1 MWSCYASVVDARTQT
16 SFIAALLCFALAASV
31 LLRTQRQR
39 DRWLFGILATNM
51 GLWYV
56 SQFMLGVVGP
66 APFWARFNLICG
78 VLLPL
83 SAVAFFAVLAPS
95 ETGRTR
101 FLRRASIVFAVV
113 LLGAM
118 LTPFYDHAVVVGGLL
133 TYVTVFLSLAL
144 LYLYKMGFETDSRV
158 EGARLRY
165 IALVGGFGGLFTLVE
180 YLPYAGLDIPPVGTV
195 LILVF
200 LYALSQSITHYRLI
214 DLYELAGRLGVLTA
228 LAFVLAFIL
237 WAMRLV
243 SGEQLFLHVVVS
255 AFVVL
260 ILFDPVRTRVKE
272 WISQVFFHE
281 RFELE
286 RTISALRRSL
296 THVLDIDELAEILI
310 TELDA
315 SPRFTQGALYLLSPD
330 AHMFVLKD
338 HFGPKPAERVEMAP
352 LRPLLDR
359 LSKTGSVVFENVERE
374 LEERRLLGDDREAE
388 TAHDIAVT
396 MQALQASVCLG
407 LRGESGHLYG
417 FLTVRDDRLRDAFS
431 REEVQLLS
439 GLAAQVAVTVE
450 NSQVYQQMKERDRLA
465 ALGEM
470 AAGLAHEIRNPLGSI
485 KASAQFLTETAQQAK
500 DSGEFLDIIVDEVDR
515 LNRVVSSFLDYARP
529 PHTDP
534 EPIHV
539 NSAVRLTLQ
548 LLRPECDSADI
559 TLHVAM
565 DPDLPKVRIE
575 IEHLRQILINL
586 VQNAVQA
593 MTDGGDIY
601 VETRT
606 QDRFRVGGAVRP
618 WVQIS
623 VRDTGPGIAPGLL
636 PNLFVPFVTTKQQG
650 TGLGLAISQRIVS
663 EAGGRID
670 VRSREG
676 LGTTFVV
683 LLPAEPDATLDEFE
697 AEAGVDQSSPS
708 EGAPARLEPAEP

>member
-1 MWSCYASVVDARTQT
+1 VR
-16 SFIAALLCFALAASV
+16 F
-31 LLRTQRQR
+31 
-39 DRWLFGILATNM
+39 FGVM
-51 GLWYV
+51 VPW
-56 SQFMLGVVGP
+56 
-66 APFWARFNLICG
+66 
-78 VLLPL
+78 
-83 SAVAFFAVLAPS
+83 

-101 FLRRASIVFAVV
+101 FLRRASVVAAVV

-118 LTPFYDHAVVVGGLL
+118 LTPFYDHAVVGGGLL
-133 TYVTVFLSLAL
+133 LYVTVFLSLAL
-144 LYLYKMGFETDSRV
+144 GYLYKLGFETESRV

-165 IALVGGFGGLFTLVE
+165 IALVGGFGGLFTLIE
-180 YLPYAGLDIPPVGTV
+180 YLPYVGLDIPPVGTI

-200 LYALSQSITHYRLI
+200 LYALSRSITHYRLI

-237 WAMRLV
+237 WLMRLV

-260 ILFDPVRTRVKE
+260 ILFDPVRTKVQE

-286 RTISALRRSL
+286 RTILALRRSVAHIL
-296 THVLDIDELAEILI
+296 EIDELGEVLVAG
-310 TELDA
+310 LDA
-315 SPRFTQGALYLLSPD
+315 SPRFTQGALYLLGPD
-330 AHMFVLKD
+330 ARVFILKN

-352 LRPLLDR
+352 ARPLIDR
-359 LSKTGSVVFENVERE
+359 LSRTGTAVLENAERE

-396 MQALQASVCLG
+396 MRALQASVCLG

-417 FLTVRDDRLRDAFS
+417 FLAVRDDRLRDAFS
-431 REEVQLLS
+431 REEVQLLA
-439 GLAAQVAVTVE
+439 GLATQVAVTVE
-450 NSQVYQQMKERDRLA
+450 NSQLYQQMKEKDRLA

-485 KASAQFLTETAQQAK
+485 KASAQYLSETSEQPEGR
-500 DSGEFLDIIVDEVDR
+500 GEFLDIIVDEVDR

-534 EPIHV
+534 QPIYV
-539 NSAVRLTLQ
+539 NSAVQLTLQ
-548 LLRPECDSADI
+548 FLRPECDSAEVG
-559 TLHVAM
+559 LHVTM
-565 DPDLPKVRIE
+565 DPDLPKVRID
-575 IEHLRQILINL
+575 IEHLRQVLINL

-593 MTDGGDIY
+593 MASGGDIY

-606 QDRFRVGGAVRP
+606 QDRFRIGGGARR

-623 VRDTGPGIAPGLL
+623 VRDTGPGMAPNLL
-636 PNLFVPFVTTKQQG
+636 ANLFVPFVTTKQQG
-650 TGLGLAISQRIVS
+650 TGLGLSISQRIVS
-663 EAGGRID
+663 EAGGRIE
-670 VRSREG
+670 VRSRQG
-676 LGTTFVV
+676 FGTTFVV
-683 LLPAEPDATLDEFE
+683 LLPAEPDSALDGFE
-697 AEAGVDQSSPS
+697 AEQDPGQSSEPD
-708 EGAPARLEPAEP
+708 GTGARLEPAEP

>member
-1 MWSCYASVVDARTQT
+1 VDARTQS

-39 DRWLFGILATNM
+39 DRWLFGILATNT

-56 SQFMLGVVGP
+56 STFMLGVAGRV
-66 APFWARFNLICG
+66 PFWERFNLICG

-83 SAVAFFAVLAPS
+83 SAVRFFGRMVPW

-101 FLRRASIVFAVV
+101 FLGRASVVVAVV
-113 LLGAM
+113 LLGVM

-144 LYLYKMGFETDSRV
+144 GYLYKLGFETDSRA

-165 IALVGGFGGLFTLVE
+165 IALVGGFGALFTLIE

-200 LYALSQSITHYRLI
+200 LYALSRSITHYRLI
-214 DLYELAGRLGVLTA
+214 DLYELAGRLGV
-228 LAFVLAFIL
+228 
-237 WAMRLV
+237 V

-255 AFVVL
+255 AFLVL
-260 ILFDPVRTRVKE
+260 ILFDPLRTRVQQ

-286 RTISALRRSL
+286 RTILALRRSL
-296 THVLDIDELAEILI
+296 THVLDVDELGQILI
-310 TELDA
+310 DGLDA
-315 SPRFTQGALYLLSPD
+315 SPRFTQGALYLLDPE
-330 AHMFVLKD
+330 ARVFILQN
-338 HFGPKPAERVEMAP
+338 HFGPKTAERVEMAP
-352 LRPLLDR
+352 ARPLLDR
-359 LSKTGSVVFENVERE
+359 MSKTGSAVLENAERE
-374 LEERRLLGDDREAE
+374 LEERRLVGDDREAE

-396 MQALQASVCLG
+396 MRALQASVCLG
-407 LRGESGHLYG
+407 LLGESGHLYG
-417 FLTVRDDRLRDAFS
+417 FIAVRDDRLRDAFS
-431 REEVQLLS
+431 REEVQLLV
-439 GLAAQVAVTVE
+439 GLATQVAVTVE
-450 NSQVYQQMKERDRLA
+450 NSELYEQMKEKDRLA

-485 KASAQFLTETAQQAK
+485 KASAQYLSETSHQPE
-500 DSGEFLDIIVDEVDR
+500 DTSEFLDIIVDEVDR

-529 PHTDP
+529 GHVDP
-534 EPIHV
+534 EPIYV
-539 NSAVRLTLQ
+539 NSAVQLTLQ
-548 LLRPECDSADI
+548 FLRPECDSVDVG
-559 TLHVAM
+559 LHVAM
-565 DPDLPKVRIE
+565 DPDLPKVRID
-575 IEHLRQILINL
+575 IEHLRQVLINL

-593 MTDGGDIY
+593 MAGGGDIF

-606 QDRFRVGGAVRP
+606 QDRFRVGGGERR

-636 PNLFVPFVTTKQQG
+636 ANLFVPFVTTKQQG

-676 LGTTFVV
+676 FGTTFVV
-683 LLPAEPDATLDEFE
+683 LLPAERDGKLDSFE
-697 AEAGVDQSSPS
+697 AEREPDHSPDP
-708 EGAPARLEPAEP
+708 EGAPVRLEPVEP

>member
-1 MWSCYASVVDARTQT
+1 MDARTQT

-31 LLRTQRQR
+31 LLRTHRQR
-39 DRWLFGILATNM
+39 DRWLFGILAVNT

-56 SQFMLGVVGP
+56 SAFMLGVVGRVP
-66 APFWARFNLICG
+66 SWERFNLICG

-83 SAVAFFAVLAPS
+83 SAVRFFGVLIPS
-95 ETGRTR
+95 ETKLSR
-101 FLRRASIVFAVV
+101 FLRRASAVAAVV

-133 TYVTVFLSLAL
+133 LYVTVFLSLAL
-144 LYLYKMGFETDSRV
+144 GSLYKHGFETDSRI

-180 YLPYAGLDIPPVGTV
+180 YLPYAGVDIPPVGTI
-195 LILVF
+195 LILIF
-200 LYALSQSITHYRLI
+200 LYALSQSITRYRLI
-214 DLYELAGRLGVLTA
+214 DLYELSGRLGVLT
-228 LAFVLAFIL
+228 VLAFLLAFML
-237 WAMRLV
+237 WLMRLV

-260 ILFDPVRTRVKE
+260 ILFDPIRTKVRQS
-272 WISQVFFHE
+272 ISQVFFHE

-286 RTISALRRSL
+286 QTVLALRRSV
-296 THVLDIDELAEILI
+296 THILDVDEVGRVLMEG
-310 TELDA
+310 LDA
-315 SPRFTQGALYLLSPD
+315 SPRFTQGALYLLGPD
-330 AHMFVLKD
+330 ARAFLLKE
-338 HFGPKPAERVEMAP
+338 HFGPKPPERVEMAP
-352 LRPLLDR
+352 ARPLLDR
-359 LSKTGSVVFENVERE
+359 LSKTGLAVLENAERE
-374 LEERRLLGDDREAE
+374 LEEKRAIGDDREAE

-396 MQALQASVCLG
+396 MRALQASVCLG
-407 LRGESGHLYG
+407 LRGESDHLYG

-431 REEVQLLS
+431 KEEVQLLA
-439 GLAAQVAVTVE
+439 GLANQVAVTVE
-450 NSQVYQQMKERDRLA
+450 NSQLYLQLKERDRLA

-485 KASAQFLTETAQQAK
+485 KASAQYLSETSEQS
-500 DSGEFLDIIVDEVDR
+500 DDRSEFFDIIVDEVDR

-529 PHTDP
+529 SQVN
-534 EPIHV
+534 PIPIDV
-539 NSAVRLTLQ
+539 SAAVQLTLQ
-548 LLRPECDSADI
+548 LLRPECDAANVA
-559 TLHVAM
+559 LHVTT
-565 DPDLPKVRIE
+565 DSDLPKVRID
-575 IEHLRQILINL
+575 IEHLRQVLINL

-593 MTDGGDIY
+593 MTDGGEIH

-606 QDRFRVGGAVRP
+606 QDRVRP
-618 WVQIS
+618 GMGPSRWVQIS

-670 VRSREG
+670 VRSRQG
-676 LGTTFVV
+676 FGTTFVV
-683 LLPAEPDATLDEFE
+683 SLPSEPESLDDLGAEPHGDHSR
-697 AEAGVDQSSPS
+697 GS
-708 EGAPARLEPAEP
+708 EGPAVRLEPVEP

>member
-1 MWSCYASVVDARTQT
+1 
-16 SFIAALLCFALAASV
+16 LCFALAASV

-39 DRWLFGILATNM
+39 DRWLFGILATNT

-56 SQFMLGVVGP
+56 STFVLGVVGRV
-66 APFWARFNLICG
+66 PFWERFNLICG

-83 SAVAFFAVLAPS
+83 AAVRFFSVFAPG

-101 FLRRASIVFAVV
+101 FLKRASIVAAVI

-133 TYVTVFLSLAL
+133 LYATVFLSLAL
-144 LYLYKMGFETDSRV
+144 GYLYKLGFETDSRV

-165 IALVGGFGGLFTLVE
+165 IALVGGFGGLFTLIE
-180 YLPYAGLDIPPVGTV
+180 YLPYVGLDIPPVGTI

-200 LYALSQSITHYRLI
+200 LYALSQSITHYRLF

-228 LAFVLAFIL
+228 LAFVLALIL
-237 WAMRLV
+237 WLMRLV

-260 ILFDPVRTRVKE
+260 ILFDPVRTKVQE

-286 RTISALRRSL
+286 RTILALRRSIA
-296 THVLDIDELAEILI
+296 HILDVDELGRVLI
-310 TELDA
+310 DGLDA
-315 SPRFTQGALYLLSPD
+315 SPRFTQGALYLLGPD
-330 AHMFVLKD
+330 ARVFKLRN
-338 HFGPKPAERVEMAP
+338 HFGPTPTERVEMAP
-352 LRPLLDR
+352 ARPLLDR
-359 LSKTGSVVFENVERE
+359 LSKIGTSVLENAERE
-374 LEERRLLGDDREAE
+374 LEELRLVGDDREAE
-388 TAHDIAVT
+388 TAHDIAIT
-396 MQALQASVCLG
+396 MRALQASVCLG
-407 LRGESGHLYG
+407 LRGESGELYG
-417 FLTVRDDRLRDAFS
+417 FIALRDDRLRDAFS
-431 REEVQLLS
+431 REEVQLLA
-439 GLAAQVAVTVE
+439 GLANQVAVTIE
-450 NSQVYQQMKERDRLA
+450 NSQVYQQMKEKDRLA
-465 ALGEM
+465 ALGAM

-485 KASAQFLTETAQQAK
+485 KASAQYLTETSAPPE
-500 DSGEFLDIIVDEVDR
+500 DGGEFLDIIVDEVDR

-529 PHTDP
+529 AHSDP

-539 NSAVRLTLQ
+539 NAAVELTLQ
-548 LLRPECDSADI
+548 FLRPECDSVDVA
-559 TLHVAM
+559 LHVEMAQ
-565 DPDLPKVRIE
+565 DLPRVRID
-575 IEHLRQILINL
+575 IEHLRQVLINL

-593 MTDGGDIY
+593 MTGGGNIF
-601 VETRT
+601 VETRN
-606 QDRFRVGGAVRP
+606 QDSFRLSGGARR

-636 PNLFVPFVTTKQQG
+636 ANLFVPFVTTKQQG
-650 TGLGLAISQRIVS
+650 TGLGLAISQRIIS

-676 LGTTFVV
+676 FGTTLVI
-683 LLPAEPDATLDEFE
+683 LLPAEGDATLDTFE
-697 AEAGVDQSSPS
+697 AEEIVDPAPEQTSSP
-708 EGAPARLEPAEP
+708 AHLEPVEP

>member
-1 MWSCYASVVDARTQT
+1 MDARTQT

-39 DRWLFGILATNM
+39 DRWLFGILATNT

-56 SQFMLGVVGP
+56 SMFMLGVVGRV
-66 APFWARFNLICG
+66 PFWERFNLICG

-83 SAVAFFAVLAPS
+83 SAVRFFGVLVPW

-101 FLRRASIVFAVV
+101 FLRRASVAAAVV

-133 TYVTVFLSLAL
+133 AYVTVFLSLAL
-144 LYLYKMGFETDSRV
+144 GYLYKLGLETESHV

-165 IALVGGFGGLFTLVE
+165 IALVGGFGALFTLVE
-180 YLPYAGLDIPPVGTV
+180 YLPYAGLDIPPVGTI

-200 LYALSQSITHYRLI
+200 LYALSRSITHYRLI

-237 WAMRLV
+237 WLMRLV
-243 SGEQLFLHVVVS
+243 AGDQLFLHVVVS

-260 ILFDPVRTRVKE
+260 ILFDPVRTKVQE

-286 RTISALRRSL
+286 QTILALRRSL
-296 THVLDIDELAEILI
+296 AHILEIDELGEVLI
-310 TELDA
+310 DGLNA
-315 SPRFTQGALYLLSPD
+315 SPRFTQGALYLLGPD
-330 AHMFVLKD
+330 ARVFILKD

-352 LRPLLDR
+352 ARPLLDR
-359 LSKTGSVVFENVERE
+359 LSRTGAAVLENAERE

-396 MQALQASVCLG
+396 MRALQASLCLG
-407 LRGESGHLYG
+407 LRGESGDLYG
-417 FLTVRDDRLRDAFS
+417 FLAVRDDRLRDAFS
-431 REEVQLLS
+431 REEVQLLA
-439 GLAAQVAVTVE
+439 GLATQVAVTVE
-450 NSQVYQQMKERDRLA
+450 NSQLYQQMKEKDRLA

-485 KASAQFLTETAQQAK
+485 KASAQYLSETAEQRE
-500 DSGEFLDIIVDEVDR
+500 DRGEFLDIIVDEVDR

-529 PHTDP
+529 AHTDP
-534 EPIHV
+534 EPIYV
-539 NSAVRLTLQ
+539 NSAVQLTLQ
-548 LLRPECDSADI
+548 FLRPECDSAEVE
-559 TLHVAM
+559 LHVAM
-565 DPDLPKVRIE
+565 DPDLPKVRID
-575 IEHLRQILINL
+575 IEHLRQVLINL

-593 MTDGGDIY
+593 MTSGGDIY

-606 QDRFRVGGAVRP
+606 QDRFRIGGGARR

-636 PNLFVPFVTTKQQG
+636 ANLFVPFVTTKQQG

-663 EAGGRID
+663 ETGGRID
-670 VRSREG
+670 VRSRQG
-676 LGTTFVV
+676 VGTTFVV
-683 LLPAEPDATLDEFE
+683 LLPAEPDAALDGFE
-697 AEAGVDQSSPS
+697 AERDSDHSSEPD
-708 EGAPARLEPAEP
+708 GTPARLEPAEP

>member
-1 MWSCYASVVDARTQT
+1 MDARTQT
-16 SFIAALLCFALAASV
+16 SFIAAVLCFALAASV

-39 DRWLFGILATNM
+39 DRWLFGILATNT

-56 SQFMLGVVGP
+56 STFMLGVVGR
-66 APFWARFNLICG
+66 APFWERFNLICG

-83 SAVAFFAVLAPS
+83 SSVAFFGVLAPS

-101 FLRRASIVFAVV
+101 LLRRASVVAAVV

-118 LTPFYDHAVVVGGLL
+118 LTPFYNSAVVVGGLL
-133 TYVTVFLSLAL
+133 LYVTVFLSLAL
-144 LYLYKMGFETDSRV
+144 GSLYKLGFETDSRV

-165 IALVGGFGGLFTLVE
+165 IALVGALGALFTLVE
-180 YLPYAGLDIPPVGTV
+180 YLPYVGLDIPPVGTV

-237 WAMRLV
+237 WLMRLV

-260 ILFDPVRTRVKE
+260 ILFDPLRTKVQE

-286 RTISALRRSL
+286 RTILALRSSIA
-296 THVLDIDELAEILI
+296 HILDVGELGEALI
-310 TELDA
+310 EGLDA
-315 SPRFTQGALYLLSPD
+315 SPRFTQGALYLLGPD
-330 AHMFVLKD
+330 ARVFLLKN

-352 LRPLLDR
+352 ARPLLDR
-359 LSKTGSVVFENVERE
+359 LSKTGASVLENAERE
-374 LEERRLLGDDREAE
+374 LEERRRLGDDREAE

-396 MQALQASVCLG
+396 MRALQTSVCLG

-417 FLTVRDDRLRDAFS
+417 FLALRDDRLRDAFS
-431 REEVQLLS
+431 REEVQLLV
-439 GLAAQVAVTVE
+439 GLATQVAVTVE
-450 NSQVYQQMKERDRLA
+450 NSQLYQQMKEKDRLA

-485 KASAQFLTETAQQAK
+485 KASAQYLSETSGHTEER
-500 DSGEFLDIIVDEVDR
+500 SEFLDIIVDEVDR

-529 PHTDP
+529 AHTDP
-534 EPIHV
+534 DPIYV
-539 NSAVRLTLQ
+539 NAAVQLTLQ
-548 LLRPECDSADI
+548 FLRPECDSADV
-559 TLHVAM
+559 TLHVAT
-565 DPDLPKVRIE
+565 DSALPKVRID
-575 IEHLRQILINL
+575 IEHLRQVLINL

-593 MTDGGDIY
+593 MTNGGEIY

-606 QDRFRVGGAVRP
+606 QDRFDIGGGARR

-623 VRDTGPGIAPGLL
+623 VRDTGPGIAPDLL
-636 PNLFVPFVTTKQQG
+636 ANVFVPFVTTKQQG

-670 VRSREG
+670 VRSRQG
-676 LGTTFVV
+676 VGTTFVV
-683 LLPAEPDATLDEFE
+683 SLPAEPTEPLDTFE
-697 AEAGVDQSSPS
+697 TEAKPDQSSES
-708 EGAPARLEPAEP
+708 DLEGTPAGLEPAEP

>member
-1 MWSCYASVVDARTQT
+1 MDARTQT

-39 DRWLFGILATNM
+39 DRWLFGVLATNT

-56 SQFMLGVVGP
+56 SMFMLGVVGRV
-66 APFWARFNLICG
+66 PFWERFNLICG

-83 SAVAFFAVLAPS
+83 SAVRFFGVLVPW

-101 FLRRASIVFAVV
+101 FLRRASVAAAVV

-133 TYVTVFLSLAL
+133 AYVTVFLSLAL
-144 LYLYKMGFETDSRV
+144 GYLYKLGLETESHV

-165 IALVGGFGGLFTLVE
+165 IALVGGFGALFTLVE
-180 YLPYAGLDIPPVGTV
+180 YLPYAGLDIPPVGTI

-200 LYALSQSITHYRLI
+200 LYALSRSITHYRLI

-237 WAMRLV
+237 WLMRLV
-243 SGEQLFLHVVVS
+243 AGDQLFLHVVVS

-260 ILFDPVRTRVKE
+260 ILFDPVRTKVQE

-286 RTISALRRSL
+286 QTILALRRSL
-296 THVLDIDELAEILI
+296 AHILEIDELGEVLI
-310 TELDA
+310 EGLNA
-315 SPRFTQGALYLLSPD
+315 SPRFTQGALYLLGPD
-330 AHMFVLKD
+330 GRVFILKN
-338 HFGPKPAERVEMAP
+338 HFGPKSAERVEMAP
-352 LRPLLDR
+352 ARPLLDR
-359 LSKTGSVVFENVERE
+359 LSRTGAAVLENAERE

-396 MQALQASVCLG
+396 MRALQASLCLG
-407 LRGESGHLYG
+407 LRGESGDLYG
-417 FLTVRDDRLRDAFS
+417 FLAVRDDRLRDAFS
-431 REEVQLLS
+431 REEVQLLA
-439 GLAAQVAVTVE
+439 GLATQVAVTVE
-450 NSQVYQQMKERDRLA
+450 NSQLYQQMKEKDRLA

-485 KASAQFLTETAQQAK
+485 KASAQYLSETAEQRE
-500 DSGEFLDIIVDEVDR
+500 DRGEFLDIIVDEVDR

-529 PHTDP
+529 AHTDP
-534 EPIHV
+534 EPIYV
-539 NSAVRLTLQ
+539 NSAVQLTLQ
-548 LLRPECDSADI
+548 FLRPECDSAEVE
-559 TLHVAM
+559 LHVAM
-565 DPDLPKVRIE
+565 DPDLPKVRID
-575 IEHLRQILINL
+575 IEHLRQVLINL

-593 MTDGGDIY
+593 MTSGGDIY

-606 QDRFRVGGAVRP
+606 QDRFRIGGGARR

-636 PNLFVPFVTTKQQG
+636 ANLFVPFVTTKQQG

-663 EAGGRID
+663 ETGGRID
-670 VRSREG
+670 VRSRQG
-676 LGTTFVV
+676 VGTTFVV
-683 LLPAEPDATLDEFE
+683 LLPAEPDAALDGFE
-697 AEAGVDQSSPS
+697 AERDSDHSSEPD
-708 EGAPARLEPAEP
+708 GTPARLEPAEP

>member
-1 MWSCYASVVDARTQT
+1 VDARTQT

-39 DRWLFGILATNM
+39 DRWLFGILATNT

-56 SQFMLGVVGP
+56 SAFMLGVVGRV
-66 APFWARFNLICG
+66 PFWERFNLICG

-83 SAVAFFAVLAPS
+83 SAVRFFGVLVPW

-101 FLRRASIVFAVV
+101 FLRRASVVAAVV

-144 LYLYKMGFETDSRV
+144 GYLYKLGFETDSRV

-165 IALVGGFGGLFTLVE
+165 IALVGAFGGLFTLIE
-180 YLPYAGLDIPPVGTV
+180 YLPYAGLEIPPVGTI

-200 LYALSQSITHYRLI
+200 LYALSRSITHYRLI

-237 WAMRLV
+237 WLMRLV
-243 SGEQLFLHVVVS
+243 AGDQLFLHVVVS

-260 ILFDPVRTRVKE
+260 ILFDPVRTKVQE

-286 RTISALRRSL
+286 RTILAVRRSAA
-296 THVLDIDELAEILI
+296 HILDVDELGQVLI
-310 TELDA
+310 DGLGA
-315 SPRFTQGALYLLSPD
+315 SPRFTQGALYLLGPD
-330 AHMFVLKD
+330 ARVFVLKN
-338 HFGPKPAERVEMAP
+338 HFGPKPATRVEMAP
-352 LRPLLDR
+352 ARPLLDR
-359 LSKTGSVVFENVERE
+359 LSKAGSAVLENAERD

-396 MQALQASVCLG
+396 MRALQASVCLG
-407 LRGESGHLYG
+407 LRGESGDLYG

-431 REEVQLLS
+431 REEVQLLA
-439 GLAAQVAVTVE
+439 GLATQLAVTVE
-450 NSQVYQQMKERDRLA
+450 NSQLYQQMKEKDRLA

-485 KASAQFLTETAQQAK
+485 KASAQYLSEAPERRE
-500 DSGEFLDIIVDEVDR
+500 DRGEFLDIIVDEVDR

-529 PHTDP
+529 AHTDP
-534 EPIHV
+534 EPIYV
-539 NSAVRLTLQ
+539 NSAVQLTLQ
-548 LLRPECDSADI
+548 FLRPECDSAEVG
-559 TLHVAM
+559 LHVTI
-565 DPDLPKVRIE
+565 DPDLPKVRID
-575 IEHLRQILINL
+575 IEHLRQVLINL
-586 VQNAVQA
+586 VQNAMQA
-593 MTDGGDIY
+593 MASGGDIY

-606 QDRFRVGGAVRP
+606 QDRVGIGGGARRWVR
-618 WVQIS
+618 IS
-623 VRDTGPGIAPGLL
+623 VRDTGPGIAPELL
-636 PNLFVPFVTTKQQG
+636 ANLFVPFVTTKQQG
-650 TGLGLAISQRIVS
+650 TGLGLAISHRIVS

-670 VRSREG
+670 VRSRQG
-676 LGTTFVV
+676 FGTTFVV
-683 LLPAEPDATLDEFE
+683 LLPAEPDSALDRFE
-697 AEAGVDQSSPS
+697 AEKQPDHSPEL
-708 EGAPARLEPAEP
+708 EGTTARLEPAEP

>member
-1 MWSCYASVVDARTQT
+1 MDARTQT

-31 LLRTQRQR
+31 LLRTQRQT
-39 DRWLFGILATNM
+39 DRWLFGILATNT

-56 SQFMLGVVGP
+56 STFMLGVVGRV
-66 APFWARFNLICG
+66 PFWERFNLICG

-83 SAVAFFAVLAPS
+83 SAVRFFGVMVPW

-101 FLRRASIVFAVV
+101 FLRRASVVAAVV

-133 TYVTVFLSLAL
+133 LYVTVFLSLAL
-144 LYLYKMGFETDSRV
+144 GYLYKLGFETESRV

-180 YLPYAGLDIPPVGTV
+180 YLPYVGLDIPPVGTI

-237 WAMRLV
+237 WLMRLV

-255 AFVVL
+255 AFLVL
-260 ILFDPVRTRVKE
+260 ILFDPLRTRVQE

-286 RTISALRRSL
+286 RTVLALRRSL
-296 THVLDIDELAEILI
+296 AHIIEIDELAELLI
-310 TELDA
+310 DGLDK
-315 SPRFTQGALYLLSPD
+315 SPRFTQGGLYLLGPD
-330 AHMFVLKD
+330 ARVFILKN

-352 LRPLLDR
+352 ARPLIDR
-359 LSKTGSVVFENVERE
+359 LSRTGAAVLENAERE

-396 MQALQASVCLG
+396 MRALQSSLCLG

-417 FLTVRDDRLRDAFS
+417 FVCVRDDRLRDAFS
-431 REEVQLLS
+431 REEVQLLV
-439 GLAAQVAVTVE
+439 GLATQVAVTVE
-450 NSQVYQQMKERDRLA
+450 NSQLYQQMKEKDRLA

-485 KASAQFLTETAQQAK
+485 KASAQYLSETSDQPEGR
-500 DSGEFLDIIVDEVDR
+500 GEFLDIIVDEVDR

-529 PHTDP
+529 AHTDP
-534 EPIHV
+534 EPIDV
-539 NSAVRLTLQ
+539 NATVQLTLQ
-548 LLRPECDSADI
+548 FLRPECDSADVG
-559 TLHVAM
+559 LHVTM
-565 DPDLPKVRIE
+565 DPELPKVRID
-575 IEHLRQILINL
+575 IEHLRQVLINL
-586 VQNAVQA
+586 VQNAMQA
-593 MTDGGDIY
+593 MTSGGDIY
-601 VETRT
+601 VETRI
-606 QDRFRVGGAVRP
+606 QDRFRIGAGARP
-618 WVQIS
+618 WVHLS

-636 PNLFVPFVTTKQQG
+636 ANLFVPFVTTKQQG

-663 EAGGRID
+663 EIGGRID
-670 VRSREG
+670 VRSRQG
-676 LGTTFVV
+676 VGTTFVV
-683 LLPAEPDATLDEFE
+683 LLPAEPDAALDGFE
-697 AEAGVDQSSPS
+697 AEQEPRQSP
-708 EGAPARLEPAEP
+708 EPGDTPGRLEPAEP

>member
-1 MWSCYASVVDARTQT
+1 MDARTQT

-39 DRWLFGILATNM
+39 DRWLFGILAINT

-56 SQFMLGVVGP
+56 GAFMLGVVGRE
-66 APFWARFNLICG
+66 PFWERFYLICG

-83 SAVAFFAVLAPS
+83 SAVRFFGVLVPL

-101 FLRRASIVFAVV
+101 LVRRASVAAAVV

-118 LTPFYDHAVVVGGLL
+118 LTPFYNHALVIGGLL
-133 TYVTVFLSLAL
+133 LYVTVFLSLAL
-144 LYLYKMGFETDSRV
+144 GSLYKLGFETDSRV

-165 IALVGGFGGLFTLVE
+165 VALVGGLGGLFTLIE
-180 YLPYAGLDIPPVGTV
+180 YLPYAGLDIPPVGTI

-200 LYALSQSITHYRLI
+200 LYALSQSITQFRLI

-228 LAFVLAFIL
+228 LAFVLALIL
-237 WAMRLV
+237 WLMRLV

-260 ILFDPVRTRVKE
+260 ILFDPVRAKVQQ

-286 RTISALRRSL
+286 RTVLALRRSVA
-296 THVLDIDELAEILI
+296 HILDVDELGAVLMAGLE
-310 TELDA
+310 A
-315 SPRFTQGALYLLSPD
+315 SPRFTEGALYLLDPVARVFNLES
-330 AHMFVLKD
+330 

-352 LRPLLDR
+352 ARPLLDR
-359 LSKTGSVVFENVERE
+359 LSRTGAAVLENAERE
-374 LEERRLLGDDREAE
+374 LEERRRLGNDREAE

-396 MQALQASVCLG
+396 LRALQASVCLG
-407 LRGESGHLYG
+407 LRGEAGHLYG

-431 REEVQLLS
+431 KEEVQLLL
-439 GLAAQVAVTVE
+439 GLATQVAVAVE
-450 NSQVYQQMKERDRLA
+450 NSELYHQMKEKDRLA

-485 KASAQFLTETAQQAK
+485 KASAQYLSETSDPEAE
-500 DSGEFLDIIVDEVDR
+500 GREFLDIIVDEVDR

-529 PHTDP
+529 GHTDP
-534 EPIHV
+534 EPISV
-539 NSAVRLTLQ
+539 SSAVQLTLQ
-548 LLRPECDSADI
+548 LLRPECDSAGVD
-559 TLHVAM
+559 LHVTM
-565 DPDLPKVRIE
+565 EPDLPKARIDVE
-575 IEHLRQILINL
+575 RLRQVLINL
-586 VQNAVQA
+586 IQNAVQA
-593 MTDGGDIY
+593 MTRGGSIH
-601 VETRT
+601 VEARA
-606 QDRFRVGGAVRP
+606 QDRFRIGGGPGR

-623 VRDTGPGIAPGLL
+623 VRDTGPGIPPGLL
-636 PNLFVPFVTTKQQG
+636 GNLFVPFVTTKQQG

-676 LGTTFVV
+676 FGTTFLV
-683 LLPAEPDATLDEFE
+683 LLPAEPDFPLEEFE
-697 AEAGVDQSSPS
+697 TEARDTQSPERDGTS
-708 EGAPARLEPAEP
+708 ARLEPVEP

>member
-1 MWSCYASVVDARTQT
+1 MDVRTQT

-31 LLRTQRQR
+31 LLRTHRQK
-39 DRWLFGILATNM
+39 DRWLFGILATNT

-56 SQFMLGVVGP
+56 SAFMVGVVGP
-66 APFWARFNLICG
+66 MPFWERFNLICG

-83 SAVAFFAVLAPS
+83 SAVRFFSVLVPD
-95 ETGRTR
+95 ETERTKSV
-101 FLRRASIVFAVV
+101 RRASLVV
-113 LLGAM
+113 AIILLGTM
-118 LTPFYDHAVVVGGLL
+118 LTPYYDHAVVVGGLL
-133 TYVTVFLSLAL
+133 LYVTVFLSLAL
-144 LYLYKMGFETDSRV
+144 GYLYKRGFETDSRI

-165 IALVGGFGGLFTLVE
+165 IALVGGFGGLFTVIE
-180 YLPYAGLDIPPVGTV
+180 YLPYAGVDIPPVGTI

-228 LAFVLAFIL
+228 LAFVLALML
-237 WAMRLV
+237 WLMQLV
-243 SGEQLFLHVVVS
+243 SGQQLFLHAVVS

-260 ILFDPVRTRVKE
+260 ILFDPVRTQVQQ

-286 RTISALRRSL
+286 RTILALRRSL
-296 THVLDIDELAEILI
+296 AHILEVDELSEALMDG
-310 TELDA
+310 LDD

-330 AHMFVLKD
+330 ARVFALKD
-338 HFGPKPAERVEMAP
+338 HFGPKPPERVEMAP
-352 LRPLLDR
+352 ARPLLDR
-359 LSKTGSVVFENVERE
+359 LSRAGTAVLEVEERE
-374 LEERRLLGDDREAE
+374 LEERRLLGHDREAE

-396 MQALQASVCLG
+396 MRALQSSVCLG
-407 LRGESGHLYG
+407 LRGESNHLYG
-417 FLTVRDDRLRDAFS
+417 FICVRDDRVRDAFS
-431 REEVQLLS
+431 KEEVQLLA
-439 GLAAQVAVTVE
+439 GLATQVAVTVE
-450 NSQVYQQMKERDRLA
+450 NSQLYQQMKEKDRLA

-485 KASAQFLTETAQQAK
+485 KASAQFLSETSAH
-500 DSGEFLDIIVDEVDR
+500 SENREEFLDIIVDEVDR
-515 LNRVVSSFLDYARP
+515 LNRVVGSFLDYARP
-529 PHTDP
+529 GHTNP
-534 EPIHV
+534 EPIYV
-539 NSAVRLTLQ
+539 NSAVQLTLQ
-548 LLRPECDSADI
+548 FLRPECDSAGVA
-559 TLHVAM
+559 LHVVM
-565 DPDLPKVRIE
+565 DPDLPKVRID
-575 IEHLRQILINL
+575 IEHLRQVLINL

-593 MTDGGDIY
+593 MSSGGEIF

-606 QDRFRVGGAVRP
+606 QDGFRPGGEARR

-623 VRDTGPGIAPGLL
+623 VRDTGPGIAPALI

-676 LGTTFVV
+676 IGTTFVV
-683 LLPAEPDATLDEFE
+683 LLPAAPEAPVESFE
-697 AEAGVDQSSPS
+697 AEREAAQSN
-708 EGAPARLEPAEP
+708 APVRLEPAEP

>member
-1 MWSCYASVVDARTQT
+1 VDARTQT

-31 LLRTQRQR
+31 LLRTQGQR
-39 DRWLFGILATNM
+39 DRWLFGIVATNT

-56 SQFMLGVVGP
+56 STFVLGVVGRV
-66 APFWARFNLICG
+66 PFWERFNLICG

-83 SAVAFFAVLAPS
+83 AAVRFFSVFAPG

-101 FLRRASIVFAVV
+101 FLKRASVAAAVV

-118 LTPFYDHAVVVGGLL
+118 LTPYYDHAVVVGGLL
-133 TYVTVFLSLAL
+133 LYATVFLSLAL
-144 LYLYKMGFETDSRV
+144 GYLYKLGFETDSRV

-165 IALVGGFGGLFTLVE
+165 IALVGGFGGLFTLIE
-180 YLPYAGLDIPPVGTV
+180 YLPYVGLDIPPVGTI

-200 LYALSQSITHYRLI
+200 LYALSQSITHYRLF

-228 LAFVLAFIL
+228 LAFVLALML
-237 WAMRLV
+237 WLMRLV

-260 ILFDPVRTRVKE
+260 ILFDPVRTKVQE

-286 RTISALRRSL
+286 RTILALRRSL
-296 THVLDIDELAEILI
+296 AHILDVDELGQILI
-310 TELDA
+310 DGLDA
-315 SPRFTQGALYLLSPD
+315 SPRFTQGALYLLGPD
-330 AHMFVLKD
+330 ARVFKLQN
-338 HFGPKPAERVEMAP
+338 HFGPKPPERVEMAP
-352 LRPLLDR
+352 ARPLLDR
-359 LSKTGSVVFENVERE
+359 LSKIGTSVLENAERE
-374 LEERRLLGDDREAE
+374 LEERRLVGDDREAE

-396 MQALQASVCLG
+396 MRALQASVCLG
-407 LRGESGHLYG
+407 LRGESEELYG
-417 FLTVRDDRLRDAFS
+417 FVALRDDRLRDAFS
-431 REEVQLLS
+431 REEVQLLA
-439 GLAAQVAVTVE
+439 GLANQVAITIE
-450 NSQVYQQMKERDRLA
+450 NSQVYQQMKEKDRLA

-485 KASAQFLTETAQQAK
+485 KASAQYLTETSAPPE
-500 DSGEFLDIIVDEVDR
+500 DGEEFLDIIVDEVDR

-529 PHTDP
+529 AHSDP

-539 NSAVRLTLQ
+539 NAAVELTLQ
-548 LLRPECDSADI
+548 FLRPECDTVDVA
-559 TLHVAM
+559 LHVEMAQ
-565 DPDLPKVRIE
+565 DLPRVRID
-575 IEHLRQILINL
+575 IEHLRQVLINL

-593 MTDGGDIY
+593 MTGGGDIF
-601 VETRT
+601 VETRN
-606 QDRFRVGGAVRP
+606 QDSFRLGGAARR

-623 VRDTGPGIAPGLL
+623 VRDTGPGIPPGLL
-636 PNLFVPFVTTKQQG
+636 ANLFVPFVTTKQQG
-650 TGLGLAISQRIVS
+650 TGLGLAISQRIIS

-676 LGTTFVV
+676 FGTTFVI
-683 LLPAEPDATLDEFE
+683 LLPAEGEAALTRFE
-697 AEAGVDQSSPS
+697 AEELLD
-708 EGAPARLEPAEP
+708 PAREPSGASAHLEPVEP

>member
-1 MWSCYASVVDARTQT
+1 MDARTQT

-31 LLRTQRQR
+31 LLRTQGQR
-39 DRWLFGILATNM
+39 DRWLFGIVATNT

-56 SQFMLGVVGP
+56 STFVLGVVGRV
-66 APFWARFNLICG
+66 PFWERFNLICG

-83 SAVAFFAVLAPS
+83 AAVRFFSVFAPG
-95 ETGRTR
+95 ETGHTR
-101 FLRRASIVFAVV
+101 FLKRASVVAAVV

-118 LTPFYDHAVVVGGLL
+118 LTPYYDHAVVVGGLL
-133 TYVTVFLSLAL
+133 LYATVFLSLAL
-144 LYLYKMGFETDSRV
+144 GYLYKLGFETDSRV

-165 IALVGGFGGLFTLVE
+165 IALVGGFGGLFTLIE
-180 YLPYAGLDIPPVGTV
+180 YLPYVGLDIPPVGTI

-200 LYALSQSITHYRLI
+200 LYALSQSITHYRLF

-228 LAFVLAFIL
+228 LAFVLAL
-237 WAMRLV
+237 MLLLMRLV

-260 ILFDPVRTRVKE
+260 ILFDPVRTKVQE

-286 RTISALRRSL
+286 RTVLALRRSL
-296 THVLDIDELAEILI
+296 THILDVDELGQMLI
-310 TELDA
+310 DGLEA
-315 SPRFTQGALYLLSPD
+315 SPRFTQGALFLLGPD
-330 AHMFVLKD
+330 ARGFKLHN
-338 HFGPKPAERVEMAP
+338 HFGPKPPERVEMAP
-352 LRPLLDR
+352 ARPLLDR
-359 LSKTGSVVFENVERE
+359 LSKIGTSVLENAERE
-374 LEERRLLGDDREAE
+374 LEERRLVGDDREAE

-396 MQALQASVCLG
+396 MRALQASVCLG
-407 LRGESGHLYG
+407 LRGESEELYG
-417 FLTVRDDRLRDAFS
+417 FIALRDDRLRDAFS
-431 REEVQLLS
+431 REEVQLLA
-439 GLAAQVAVTVE
+439 GLANQVAVTIE
-450 NSQVYQQMKERDRLA
+450 NSQVYQQMKEKDRLA

-485 KASAQFLTETAQQAK
+485 KASAQYLTETSSPPE
-500 DSGEFLDIIVDEVDR
+500 DGEEFLDIIVDEVDR

-529 PHTDP
+529 AHSDH

-539 NSAVRLTLQ
+539 NSAVELTLQ
-548 LLRPECDSADI
+548 FLRPECDSVEVA
-559 TLHVAM
+559 LHVQMAQ
-565 DPDLPKVRIE
+565 DLPRVRID
-575 IEHLRQILINL
+575 IEHLRQVLINL

-593 MTDGGDIY
+593 MTGGGDIF
-601 VETRT
+601 VETRI
-606 QDRFRVGGAVRP
+606 QDSFRLGGGARR

-636 PNLFVPFVTTKQQG
+636 ANLFVPFVTTKQQG
-650 TGLGLAISQRIVS
+650 TGLGLAISQRIIS

-676 LGTTFVV
+676 FGTTFVV
-683 LLPAEPDATLDEFE
+683 LLPAEGEAALDRFE
-697 AEAGVDQSSPS
+697 AEELVDPASEPGSP
-708 EGAPARLEPAEP
+708 PAHLEPVEP

>member
-1 MWSCYASVVDARTQT
+1 MDARTQT

-39 DRWLFGILATNM
+39 DRWLFGILATNT

-56 SQFMLGVVGP
+56 STFMLGVVGRV
-66 APFWARFNLICG
+66 PFWERFNLICG

-83 SAVAFFAVLAPS
+83 SAVRFFGVMVPW

-101 FLRRASIVFAVV
+101 FLRRASVVAAVV

-133 TYVTVFLSLAL
+133 LYVTIFLSMAL
-144 LYLYKMGFETDSRV
+144 GYLYKLGFETESRV

-165 IALVGGFGGLFTLVE
+165 IALVGGFGGLFTLIE
-180 YLPYAGLDIPPVGTV
+180 YLPYVGLDIPPVGTI

-237 WAMRLV
+237 WLMRLV

-260 ILFDPVRTRVKE
+260 ILFDPVRTKVQE

-286 RTISALRRSL
+286 RTILALRRSVAHIL
-296 THVLDIDELAEILI
+296 EVDELGEVLVDG
-310 TELDA
+310 LDA
-315 SPRFTQGALYLLSPD
+315 SPRFTQGALYLLGPD
-330 AHMFVLKD
+330 ARVFILKN

-352 LRPLLDR
+352 ARPLLDR
-359 LSKTGSVVFENVERE
+359 LSRTGAAVLENAERE
-374 LEERRLLGDDREAE
+374 LEEKRLLGDDREAE

-396 MQALQASVCLG
+396 MRALQASVCLG

-417 FLTVRDDRLRDAFS
+417 FLAVRDDRLRDAFS
-431 REEVQLLS
+431 REEVQLLA
-439 GLAAQVAVTVE
+439 GLATQVAVTVE
-450 NSQVYQQMKERDRLA
+450 NSQLYQQMQEKDRLA

-485 KASAQFLTETAQQAK
+485 KASAQYLSETSEQPEGR
-500 DSGEFLDIIVDEVDR
+500 GEFLDIIVDEVDR

-529 PHTDP
+529 APTDP
-534 EPIHV
+534 EPIYV
-539 NSAVRLTLQ
+539 NSAVQLTLQ
-548 LLRPECDSADI
+548 FLRPECDSADVG
-559 TLHVAM
+559 LHVTM
-565 DPDLPKVRIE
+565 DPDLPKVRID
-575 IEHLRQILINL
+575 IEHLRQVLINL

-593 MTDGGDIY
+593 MASGGDVY

-606 QDRFRVGGAVRP
+606 QDRFRIGGGARRWVR
-618 WVQIS
+618 IS

-636 PNLFVPFVTTKQQG
+636 ANLFVPFVTTKQQG

-670 VRSREG
+670 VRSRQG
-676 LGTTFVV
+676 VGTTFVV
-683 LLPAEPDATLDEFE
+683 LLPAESDPTFDSFE
-697 AEAGVDQSSPS
+697 AEKEPDQSSEPD
-708 EGAPARLEPAEP
+708 GARTRLEPAEP

>member
-1 MWSCYASVVDARTQT
+1 MDARTQT

-39 DRWLFGILATNM
+39 DRWLFGILASNT

-56 SQFMLGVVGP
+56 STFMLGVVGRV
-66 APFWARFNLICG
+66 PFWERFNLICA

-83 SAVAFFAVLAPS
+83 SAVRFFGVMVPW

-101 FLRRASIVFAVV
+101 FLRRASVVAAVV

-133 TYVTVFLSLAL
+133 LYVTIFLSLAL
-144 LYLYKMGFETDSRV
+144 GYLYKLGFETDSRV

-165 IALVGGFGGLFTLVE
+165 IALVGGFGGLFTLIE
-180 YLPYAGLDIPPVGTV
+180 YLPYVGLDIPPVGTI

-228 LAFVLAFIL
+228 LAFVLAVIL
-237 WAMRLV
+237 WLMRLV

-260 ILFDPVRTRVKE
+260 ILFDPLRTKVQE

-286 RTISALRRSL
+286 RTILALRRSVAHIL
-296 THVLDIDELAEILI
+296 EVDELGEVLMDG
-310 TELDA
+310 LDA
-315 SPRFTQGALYLLSPD
+315 SPRFTQGALYLLGPD
-330 AHMFVLKD
+330 ARAFILKN

-352 LRPLLDR
+352 ARPLIDR
-359 LSKTGSVVFENVERE
+359 LSRTGAAVLENAERE
-374 LEERRLLGDDREAE
+374 LEEKRLLGDDREAE

-396 MQALQASVCLG
+396 MRALQTSVCLG

-431 REEVQLLS
+431 REEVQLLA
-439 GLAAQVAVTVE
+439 GLATQVAVTVE
-450 NSQVYQQMKERDRLA
+450 NSQLYQQMKEKDRLA

-485 KASAQFLTETAQQAK
+485 KASAQYLSETSEQPEGR
-500 DSGEFLDIIVDEVDR
+500 GEFLDIIVDEVDR

-529 PHTDP
+529 APTDP
-534 EPIHV
+534 EPIYV
-539 NSAVRLTLQ
+539 NSAVQLTLQ
-548 LLRPECDSADI
+548 FLRPACDSAEVS
-559 TLHVAM
+559 LHVTM
-565 DPDLPKVRIE
+565 DPDLPKVRID
-575 IEHLRQILINL
+575 IEHLRQVLINL

-593 MTDGGDIY
+593 MASGGDIF

-606 QDRFRVGGAVRP
+606 QDRFRIRGGARR

-636 PNLFVPFVTTKQQG
+636 ANLFVPFVTTKQQG

-670 VRSREG
+670 VRSRPG
-676 LGTTFVV
+676 IGTTFVV
-683 LLPAEPDATLDEFE
+683 LLPAEPDSTLDSFE
-697 AEAGVDQSSPS
+697 AEREPDHSSES
-708 EGAPARLEPAEP
+708 DGTRARLEPAEP

>member
-1 MWSCYASVVDARTQT
+1 VDARTQT

-39 DRWLFGILATNM
+39 DRWLFGILATNT

-56 SQFMLGVVGP
+56 STFVLGVVGRV
-66 APFWARFNLICG
+66 PFWERFNLICG

-83 SAVAFFAVLAPS
+83 AAVRFFSVFAPG

-101 FLRRASIVFAVV
+101 FLKRASVVTAVV

-118 LTPFYDHAVVVGGLL
+118 LTPFYDHAVIVGGLL
-133 TYVTVFLSLAL
+133 LYATLFLSLAL
-144 LYLYKMGFETDSRV
+144 GYLYKLGFETDSRV

-165 IALVGGFGGLFTLVE
+165 IALVGGFGGLFTLIE
-180 YLPYAGLDIPPVGTV
+180 YLPYVGLDIPPVGTI

-200 LYALSQSITHYRLI
+200 LYALSQSITHYRLF

-228 LAFVLAFIL
+228 LAFVLALIL
-237 WAMRLV
+237 WLMRLV

-260 ILFDPVRTRVKE
+260 ILFDPLRTKVQQ

-286 RTISALRRSL
+286 RTILALRRSIA
-296 THVLDIDELAEILI
+296 HILDVDELGQVLI
-310 TELDA
+310 DGLDA
-315 SPRFTQGALYLLSPD
+315 SPRFTQGALYLLGD
-330 AHMFVLKD
+330 DGRVFNLKN
-338 HFGPKPAERVEMAP
+338 HFGPKPTERVEMAP
-352 LRPLLDR
+352 ARPLLDR
-359 LSKTGSVVFENVERE
+359 LSKSGTSVLETAERE
-374 LEERRLLGDDREAE
+374 LEERRLVGDDREAE

-396 MQALQASVCLG
+396 MRALQASVCLG
-407 LRGESGHLYG
+407 LRGESEDLYG
-417 FLTVRDDRLRDAFS
+417 FIALRDDRLRDAFS
-431 REEVQLLS
+431 REEVQLLA
-439 GLAAQVAVTVE
+439 GLANQVALTIE

-485 KASAQFLTETAQQAK
+485 KASAQYLTETSAPPEDGA
-500 DSGEFLDIIVDEVDR
+500 EFFDIIVDEVDR

-529 PHTDP
+529 AHSDP
-534 EPIHV
+534 DPIHV
-539 NSAVRLTLQ
+539 NAAVELTLQ
-548 LLRPECDSADI
+548 FLRPECDSVDV
-559 TLHVAM
+559 TLHVTMAQ
-565 DPDLPKVRIE
+565 DLPRVRID
-575 IEHLRQILINL
+575 IEHLRQVLINL

-593 MTDGGDIY
+593 MTSGGHIY
-601 VETRT
+601 VETRN
-606 QDRFRVGGAVRP
+606 QDSFRIGGAARR

-636 PNLFVPFVTTKQQG
+636 ANLFVPFVTTKQQG
-650 TGLGLAISQRIVS
+650 TGLGLAISQRIIS
-663 EAGGRID
+663 EAGGRIE

-676 LGTTFVV
+676 FGTTFVI
-683 LLPAEPDATLDEFE
+683 LLPAEGEAALDRFE
-697 AEAGVDQSSPS
+697 SEQFVDPAGEPAGT
-708 EGAPARLEPAEP
+708 GAHLEPVEP

>member
-1 MWSCYASVVDARTQT
+1 MDARTQT

-39 DRWLFGILATNM
+39 DRWLFGILATNT

-56 SQFMLGVVGP
+56 SMFMLGVVGRV
-66 APFWARFNLICG
+66 PFWERFNLICG

-83 SAVAFFAVLAPS
+83 SAVRFFGVLVPW

-101 FLRRASIVFAVV
+101 FLRRASVAAAVV

-133 TYVTVFLSLAL
+133 AYVTVFLSLAL
-144 LYLYKMGFETDSRV
+144 GYLYKLGLETESHV

-165 IALVGGFGGLFTLVE
+165 IALVGGFGALFTLVE
-180 YLPYAGLDIPPVGTV
+180 YLPYAGLDIPPVGTI

-200 LYALSQSITHYRLI
+200 LYALSRSITHYRLI

-237 WAMRLV
+237 WLMRLV
-243 SGEQLFLHVVVS
+243 AGDQLFLHVVVS

-260 ILFDPVRTRVKE
+260 ILFDPVRTKVQE

-286 RTISALRRSL
+286 QTILALRRSL
-296 THVLDIDELAEILI
+296 AHILEIDELGEVLI
-310 TELDA
+310 DGLNA
-315 SPRFTQGALYLLSPD
+315 SPRFTQGALYLLGPD
-330 AHMFVLKD
+330 GRVFILKN
-338 HFGPKPAERVEMAP
+338 HFGPKSAERVEMAP
-352 LRPLLDR
+352 ARPLLDR
-359 LSKTGSVVFENVERE
+359 LSRTGAAVLENAERE

-396 MQALQASVCLG
+396 MRALQASLCLG
-407 LRGESGHLYG
+407 LRGESGDLYG
-417 FLTVRDDRLRDAFS
+417 FLAVRDDRLRDAFS
-431 REEVQLLS
+431 REEVQLLA
-439 GLAAQVAVTVE
+439 GLATQVAVTVE
-450 NSQVYQQMKERDRLA
+450 NSQLYQQMKEKDRLA

-485 KASAQFLTETAQQAK
+485 KASAQYLSETAEQRE
-500 DSGEFLDIIVDEVDR
+500 DRGEFLDIIVDEVDR

-529 PHTDP
+529 AHTDP
-534 EPIHV
+534 EPIYV
-539 NSAVRLTLQ
+539 NSAVQLTLQ
-548 LLRPECDSADI
+548 FLRPECDSAEVE
-559 TLHVAM
+559 LHVAM
-565 DPDLPKVRIE
+565 DPDLPKVRID
-575 IEHLRQILINL
+575 IEHLRQVLINL

-593 MTDGGDIY
+593 MTSGGDIY

-606 QDRFRVGGAVRP
+606 QDRFRIGGGARR

-636 PNLFVPFVTTKQQG
+636 ANLFVPFVTTKQQG

-663 EAGGRID
+663 ETGGRID
-670 VRSREG
+670 VRSRQG
-676 LGTTFVV
+676 VGTTFVV
-683 LLPAEPDATLDEFE
+683 LLPAEPDAALDGFE
-697 AEAGVDQSSPS
+697 AERDSDHSSEPD
-708 EGAPARLEPAEP
+708 GTPARLEPAEP

>member
-1 MWSCYASVVDARTQT
+1 MDARTQT

-39 DRWLFGILATNM
+39 DRWLFGILATNT

-56 SQFMLGVVGP
+56 STFMLGVVGRV
-66 APFWARFNLICG
+66 PFWERFNLICG

-83 SAVAFFAVLAPS
+83 SAVRFFGVLVPW

-101 FLRRASIVFAVV
+101 FLRRASVVAAVV

-118 LTPFYDHAVVVGGLL
+118 LTPFYDHGIVVGGLL

-144 LYLYKMGFETDSRV
+144 GYLYKLGFETESRV

-165 IALVGGFGGLFTLVE
+165 IALVGGFGALFTLIE
-180 YLPYAGLDIPPVGTV
+180 YLPYVGLDIPPVGTI

-200 LYALSQSITHYRLI
+200 LYALSRSITHYRLI

-237 WAMRLV
+237 WLMRLV
-243 SGEQLFLHVVVS
+243 AGEQLFLHVVVS

-260 ILFDPVRTRVKE
+260 ILFDPVRTKVQE

-286 RTISALRRSL
+286 RTILALRRSL
-296 THVLDIDELAEILI
+296 AHILNVEELGEILI
-310 TELDA
+310 AGLDA
-315 SPRFTQGALYLLSPD
+315 SPRFTQGALYLLGPD
-330 AHMFVLKD
+330 ARVFILKN
-338 HFGPKPAERVEMAP
+338 HFGPKPSERVEMAP
-352 LRPLLDR
+352 ARPLLDH
-359 LSKTGSVVFENVERE
+359 LSRTGAAVLENAERE

-388 TAHDIAVT
+388 TAHDIAVA
-396 MQALQASVCLG
+396 MRALQASLCLG
-407 LRGESGHLYG
+407 LRGESDYLYG
-417 FLTVRDDRLRDAFS
+417 FLTVRDDRVRDAFS
-431 REEVQLLS
+431 REEVQLLTR
-439 GLAAQVAVTVE
+439 LATQVALTVE
-450 NSQVYQQMKERDRLA
+450 NSQLYQQMKEKDRLA

-485 KASAQFLTETAQQAK
+485 KASAQYLSEIAEQPG
-500 DSGEFLDIIVDEVDR
+500 DRGEFLDIIVDEVDR
-515 LNRVVSSFLDYARP
+515 LNRVVGSFLDYARP
-529 PHTDP
+529 AHSDP
-534 EPIHV
+534 EPICI
-539 NSAVRLTLQ
+539 NSAVELTLQ
-548 LLRPECDSADI
+548 FLRPECDASEVA
-559 TLHVAM
+559 LHIAM
-565 DPDLPKVRIE
+565 DPDLPKVRID
-575 IEHLRQILINL
+575 IEHLRQVLINL

-593 MTDGGDIY
+593 MTSGGDLY

-606 QDRFRVGGAVRP
+606 QDGFRVGGGTRR
-618 WVQIS
+618 WVQIT

-636 PNLFVPFVTTKQQG
+636 ANLFVPFVTTKQQG

-663 EAGGRID
+663 EAGGLID
-670 VRSREG
+670 VRTRQG
-676 LGTTFVV
+676 VGTTFVV
-683 LLPAEPDATLDEFE
+683 LLPAEPDSALDGFE
-697 AEAGVDQSSPS
+697 AEQDSDQSSDPD
-708 EGAPARLEPAEP
+708 GTRARLEPAEP

>member
-1 MWSCYASVVDARTQT
+1 VDARTQT

-39 DRWLFGILATNM
+39 DRWLFGILATNT

-56 SQFMLGVVGP
+56 STFMLGVVGRV
-66 APFWARFNLICG
+66 PFWERFNLICG

-83 SAVAFFAVLAPS
+83 SAVRFFGVMVPW

-101 FLRRASIVFAVV
+101 FLRRASVVAAVV

-144 LYLYKMGFETDSRV
+144 GYLYKLGFETESRV

-165 IALVGGFGGLFTLVE
+165 IALVGGLGGLFTLIE
-180 YLPYAGLDIPPVGTV
+180 YLPYVGLDIPPVGTI

-214 DLYELAGRLGVLTA
+214 DLYELAGRLAVLTA

-237 WAMRLV
+237 WLMRLV

-260 ILFDPVRTRVKE
+260 ILFDPVRTKVQE

-286 RTISALRRSL
+286 GTILALRRSVAHIL
-296 THVLDIDELAEILI
+296 EIDELGEVLVDG
-310 TELDA
+310 LDA
-315 SPRFTQGALYLLSPD
+315 SPRFTQGALYLLGPD
-330 AHMFVLKD
+330 ARVFILKN

-352 LRPLLDR
+352 ARPLIDR
-359 LSKTGSVVFENVERE
+359 LSRTGAAVLENAERE

-396 MQALQASVCLG
+396 MRALQASVCLG
-407 LRGESGHLYG
+407 LRGESGDLYG
-417 FLTVRDDRLRDAFS
+417 FLAVRDDRLRDAFS
-431 REEVQLLS
+431 REEVQLLA
-439 GLAAQVAVTVE
+439 GLANQVAVTVE
-450 NSQVYQQMKERDRLA
+450 NSQLYQQMKEKDRLA

-485 KASAQFLTETAQQAK
+485 KASAQYLSETSEQPEGR
-500 DSGEFLDIIVDEVDR
+500 GEFLDIIVDEVDR

-534 EPIHV
+534 QPIYV
-539 NSAVRLTLQ
+539 NSAVQLTLQ
-548 LLRPECDSADI
+548 FLRPECDSAEVG
-559 TLHVAM
+559 LHVTM
-565 DPDLPKVRIE
+565 DPDLPKVRID
-575 IEHLRQILINL
+575 IEHLRQVLINL

-593 MTDGGDIY
+593 MASGGDIY

-606 QDRFRVGGAVRP
+606 QDRFRIGGGARR

-623 VRDTGPGIAPGLL
+623 VRDTGPGIAPDLL
-636 PNLFVPFVTTKQQG
+636 ANLFVPFVTTKQQG
-650 TGLGLAISQRIVS
+650 TGLGLSISQRIVS

-670 VRSREG
+670 VRSRQG
-676 LGTTFVV
+676 FGTTFVV
-683 LLPAEPDATLDEFE
+683 LLPAEPDSALDGFE
-697 AEAGVDQSSPS
+697 AEQDPDQSSEPD
-708 EGAPARLEPAEP
+708 GTRARLEPAKP

>member
-1 MWSCYASVVDARTQT
+1 MDARTQT

-31 LLRTQRQR
+31 LLRTRRQR
-39 DRWLFGILATNM
+39 DRWLFGILATNT

-56 SQFMLGVVGP
+56 STFMLGVVGRV
-66 APFWARFNLICG
+66 PFWERFNLICG

-83 SAVAFFAVLAPS
+83 SAVRFFGVLVPW

-101 FLRRASIVFAVV
+101 FLRRASVVAAVV

-144 LYLYKMGFETDSRV
+144 GYLYKLGLETESHV

-165 IALVGGFGGLFTLVE
+165 IALVGGFGALFTLVE
-180 YLPYAGLDIPPVGTV
+180 YLPYAGLDIPPVGTI

-200 LYALSQSITHYRLI
+200 LYALSRSITHYRLI

-237 WAMRLV
+237 WLMRLV
-243 SGEQLFLHVVVS
+243 AGDQLFLHVVVS

-260 ILFDPVRTRVKE
+260 ILFDPVRTKVQE

-286 RTISALRRSL
+286 QTILALRRSL
-296 THVLDIDELAEILI
+296 AHILEIDELGEVLI
-310 TELDA
+310 DGLNA
-315 SPRFTQGALYLLSPD
+315 SPRFTQGALYLLGPD
-330 AHMFVLKD
+330 ARVFILKN

-352 LRPLLDR
+352 ARPLLDR
-359 LSKTGSVVFENVERE
+359 LSRTGAAVLENAERE

-396 MQALQASVCLG
+396 MRALQASLCLG
-407 LRGESGHLYG
+407 LRGESGDLYG
-417 FLTVRDDRLRDAFS
+417 FLAVRDDRLRDAFS
-431 REEVQLLS
+431 REEVQLLA
-439 GLAAQVAVTVE
+439 GLATQVAVTVE
-450 NSQVYQQMKERDRLA
+450 NSQLYQQMKEKDRLA

-485 KASAQFLTETAQQAK
+485 KASAQYLSETAEQRE
-500 DSGEFLDIIVDEVDR
+500 DRGEFLDIIVDEVDR

-529 PHTDP
+529 AHTDP
-534 EPIHV
+534 EPIYV
-539 NSAVRLTLQ
+539 NSAVQLTLQ
-548 LLRPECDSADI
+548 FLRPECDSAEVE
-559 TLHVAM
+559 LHVAM
-565 DPDLPKVRIE
+565 DPDLPKVRID
-575 IEHLRQILINL
+575 IEHLRQVLINL

-593 MTDGGDIY
+593 MTSGGDIY

-606 QDRFRVGGAVRP
+606 QDRFRIGGGARR

-636 PNLFVPFVTTKQQG
+636 ANLFVPFVTTKQQG

-663 EAGGRID
+663 ETGGRID
-670 VRSREG
+670 VRSRQG
-676 LGTTFVV
+676 VGTTFVV
-683 LLPAEPDATLDEFE
+683 LLPAEPDAALDGFE
-697 AEAGVDQSSPS
+697 AERDSDHSSEPD
-708 EGAPARLEPAEP
+708 GTPARLEPAEP

>member
-1 MWSCYASVVDARTQT
+1 VDARTQT

-39 DRWLFGILATNM
+39 DRWLFGILATNT

-56 SQFMLGVVGP
+56 SAFMLGVVGRE
-66 APFWARFNLICG
+66 PFWERFNLICG

-83 SAVAFFAVLAPS
+83 SAVRFFSVLVPW

-101 FLRRASIVFAVV
+101 FLRRASVVAAVL

-133 TYVTVFLSLAL
+133 LYVTVFLSLAL
-144 LYLYKMGFETDSRV
+144 GYLYKLGDETESRV

-165 IALVGGFGGLFTLVE
+165 IALVGGFGGLFTLIE
-180 YLPYAGLDIPPVGTV
+180 YLPYAGLDIPPVGTI

-237 WAMRLV
+237 WLMRLV

-260 ILFDPVRTRVKE
+260 ILFDPVRTKVQE

-286 RTISALRRSL
+286 RTILALRRSVA
-296 THVLDIDELAEILI
+296 HILDVDELGEVLI
-310 TELDA
+310 EGLDA
-315 SPRFTQGALYLLSPD
+315 SPRFTQGALYLLGPD
-330 AHMFVLKD
+330 ARVFILKD
-338 HFGPKPAERVEMAP
+338 HFGPKPAERVEIAP
-352 LRPLLDR
+352 ARPLLDR
-359 LSKTGSVVFENVERE
+359 MSRTGSAVLENAERE
-374 LEERRLLGDDREAE
+374 LEERRLVGDDREAE

-396 MQALQASVCLG
+396 MRALQSSVCLG
-407 LRGESGHLYG
+407 LRGETGHLYG
-417 FLTVRDDRLRDAFS
+417 FLTVRDDRVRDAFS
-431 REEVQLLS
+431 KEEVQLLV
-439 GLAAQVAVTVE
+439 GLATQVAVTVE
-450 NSQVYQQMKERDRLA
+450 NSQLYQQMKEKDRLA

-485 KASAQFLTETAQQAK
+485 KASAQYLSDTSEQPE
-500 DSGEFLDIIVDEVDR
+500 DRGEFLDIIVDEVDR

-529 PHTDP
+529 GHTDP

-539 NSAVRLTLQ
+539 SSAVQLTLQ
-548 LLRPECDSADI
+548 FLRPECDSADVS
-559 TLHVAM
+559 LHIAA
-565 DPDLPKVRIE
+565 DPDVPKVRID
-575 IEHLRQILINL
+575 IEHLRQVLINL

-593 MTDGGDIY
+593 MTSGGDIY

-606 QDRFRVGGAVRP
+606 QDRFRIGGGARR

-623 VRDTGPGIAPGLL
+623 VRDTGPGIAPDLL
-636 PNLFVPFVTTKQQG
+636 ANVFVPFVTTKQQG

-676 LGTTFVV
+676 FGTTFVV
-683 LLPAEPDATLDEFE
+683 LLPAEPDSPLDSFE
-697 AEAGVDQSSPS
+697 TERESDHLLAP
-708 EGAPARLEPAEP
+708 EGAPTRLEPVEP

>member
-1 MWSCYASVVDARTQT
+1 MDARTQT

-39 DRWLFGILATNM
+39 DRWLFGILATNT

-56 SQFMLGVVGP
+56 STFMLGVVGRV
-66 APFWARFNLICG
+66 PFWERFNLICG

-83 SAVAFFAVLAPS
+83 SAVRFFGVLVPW

-101 FLRRASIVFAVV
+101 FLRRASVVAAVM

-118 LTPFYDHAVVVGGLL
+118 LTPFYDHGVVVGGLL
-133 TYVTVFLSLAL
+133 AYVTVFLSLAL
-144 LYLYKMGFETDSRV
+144 GYLYKLGFETESRV

-165 IALVGGFGGLFTLVE
+165 IALVGGFGALFTLIE
-180 YLPYAGLDIPPVGTV
+180 YLPYVGLDIPPVGTI

-200 LYALSQSITHYRLI
+200 LYALSRSITHYRLI

-237 WAMRLV
+237 WLMRLV
-243 SGEQLFLHVVVS
+243 AGEQLFLHVVVS

-260 ILFDPVRTRVKE
+260 ILFDPVRTKVQE

-286 RTISALRRSL
+286 QTILALRRSL
-296 THVLDIDELAEILI
+296 AHILEVEDLGEVLIDG
-310 TELDA
+310 LDA
-315 SPRFTQGALYLLSPD
+315 SPRFTQGALYLLGPD
-330 AHMFVLKD
+330 ARVFILKN

-352 LRPLLDR
+352 ARPLLDR
-359 LSKTGSVVFENVERE
+359 LSRTGASVLENAERE

-388 TAHDIAVT
+388 TAHDIAVA
-396 MQALQASVCLG
+396 MRALQTSLCLG

-417 FLTVRDDRLRDAFS
+417 FLALRDDRLRDAFS
-431 REEVQLLS
+431 REEVQLLA
-439 GLAAQVAVTVE
+439 GLATQVAVTVE
-450 NSQVYQQMKERDRLA
+450 NSQLYQQMKEKDRLA

-485 KASAQFLTETAQQAK
+485 KASAQYLAETAEQPEER
-500 DSGEFLDIIVDEVDR
+500 GEFLDIIVDEVDR
-515 LNRVVSSFLDYARP
+515 LNRVVGSFLDYARP

-534 EPIHV
+534 EPIYV
-539 NSAVRLTLQ
+539 NSAVQLTLQ
-548 LLRPECDSADI
+548 FLRPECDASEVD
-559 TLHVAM
+559 LHVAM
-565 DPDLPKVRIE
+565 DPDLPKVRID
-575 IEHLRQILINL
+575 IEHLRQVLINL

-593 MTDGGDIY
+593 MTSGGDLY

-606 QDRFRVGGAVRP
+606 QDRFRTGGGARR
-618 WVQIS
+618 WVQIT

-636 PNLFVPFVTTKQQG
+636 ANLFVPFVTTKQQG

-663 EAGGRID
+663 ETGGRID
-670 VRSREG
+670 VRSRQG
-676 LGTTFVV
+676 VGTTFVV
-683 LLPAEPDATLDEFE
+683 LLPAEPDSAIDGFE
-697 AEAGVDQSSPS
+697 AEQDSDQSSEPD
-708 EGAPARLEPAEP
+708 GTRARLEPAEP

>member
-1 MWSCYASVVDARTQT
+1 VDARTQT

-39 DRWLFGILATNM
+39 DRWLFGILATNT

-56 SQFMLGVVGP
+56 STFMLGVVGRV
-66 APFWARFNLICG
+66 PFWERFNLICG

-83 SAVAFFAVLAPS
+83 SAVRFFGVMVPW

-101 FLRRASIVFAVV
+101 FLRRASVVAAVV

-144 LYLYKMGFETDSRV
+144 GYLYKLGFETESRV

-165 IALVGGFGGLFTLVE
+165 IALVGGLGGLFTLIE
-180 YLPYAGLDIPPVGTV
+180 YLPYVGLDIPPVGTI

-237 WAMRLV
+237 WLMRLV

-260 ILFDPVRTRVKE
+260 ILFDPVRTKVQE

-286 RTISALRRSL
+286 RTILALRRSVAHIL
-296 THVLDIDELAEILI
+296 EIDELGEVLVDG
-310 TELDA
+310 LDA
-315 SPRFTQGALYLLSPD
+315 SPRFTQGALYLLGPD
-330 AHMFVLKD
+330 ARVFILKN

-352 LRPLLDR
+352 ARPLIDR
-359 LSKTGSVVFENVERE
+359 LSRTGAAVLENAERE

-396 MQALQASVCLG
+396 MRALQASVCLG
-407 LRGESGHLYG
+407 LRGESGDLYG
-417 FLTVRDDRLRDAFS
+417 FLAVRDDRLRDAFS
-431 REEVQLLS
+431 REEVQLLA
-439 GLAAQVAVTVE
+439 GLANQVAVTVE
-450 NSQVYQQMKERDRLA
+450 NSQLYQQMKEKDRLA

-485 KASAQFLTETAQQAK
+485 KASAQYLSETSEQPEGR
-500 DSGEFLDIIVDEVDR
+500 GEFLDIIVDEVDR

-534 EPIHV
+534 QPIYV
-539 NSAVRLTLQ
+539 NSAVQLTLQ
-548 LLRPECDSADI
+548 FLRPECDSAEVG
-559 TLHVAM
+559 LHVTM
-565 DPDLPKVRIE
+565 DPDLPKVRID
-575 IEHLRQILINL
+575 IEHLRQVLINL

-593 MTDGGDIY
+593 MASGGDIY

-606 QDRFRVGGAVRP
+606 QDRFRIGGGARR

-623 VRDTGPGIAPGLL
+623 VRDTGPGIAPDLL
-636 PNLFVPFVTTKQQG
+636 ANLFVPFVTTKQQG
-650 TGLGLAISQRIVS
+650 TGLGLSISQRIVS

-670 VRSREG
+670 VRSRQG
-676 LGTTFVV
+676 FGTTFVV
-683 LLPAEPDATLDEFE
+683 LLPAEPDSALDGFE
-697 AEAGVDQSSPS
+697 AEQDPDQSSEPD
-708 EGAPARLEPAEP
+708 GTRARLEPAKP

>member
-1 MWSCYASVVDARTQT
+1 MDVRTQT

-31 LLRTQRQR
+31 LLRTHRQK
-39 DRWLFGILATNM
+39 DRWLFGILATNT

-56 SQFMLGVVGP
+56 SAFMVGVVGP
-66 APFWARFNLICG
+66 MPFWERFNLICG

-83 SAVAFFAVLAPS
+83 SAVRFFSVLVPD
-95 ETGRTR
+95 ETERTKSV
-101 FLRRASIVFAVV
+101 RRASLVV
-113 LLGAM
+113 AIILLGTM
-118 LTPFYDHAVVVGGLL
+118 LTPYYDHAVVVGGLL
-133 TYVTVFLSLAL
+133 LYVAVFLALAL
-144 LYLYKMGFETDSRV
+144 GYLYKRGFETDSRI

-165 IALVGGFGGLFTLVE
+165 IALVGGFGGLFTVIE
-180 YLPYAGLDIPPVGTV
+180 YLPYAGVDIPPVGTI

-228 LAFVLAFIL
+228 LAFVLALML
-237 WAMRLV
+237 WLMQLV
-243 SGEQLFLHVVVS
+243 SGQQLFLHAVVS

-260 ILFDPVRTRVKE
+260 ILFDPVRTQVQQ

-286 RTISALRRSL
+286 RTILALRRSL
-296 THVLDIDELAEILI
+296 AHILEVDELSEALMDG
-310 TELDA
+310 LDD

-330 AHMFVLKD
+330 ARVFALKD
-338 HFGPKPAERVEMAP
+338 HFGPKPPERVEMAP
-352 LRPLLDR
+352 ARPLLDR
-359 LSKTGSVVFENVERE
+359 LSRAGTAVLEVEERE
-374 LEERRLLGDDREAE
+374 LEERRLLGHDREAE

-396 MQALQASVCLG
+396 MRALQSSVCLG
-407 LRGESGHLYG
+407 LRGESNHLYG
-417 FLTVRDDRLRDAFS
+417 FMCVRDDRVRDAFS
-431 REEVQLLS
+431 KEEVQLLA
-439 GLAAQVAVTVE
+439 GLATQVAVTVE
-450 NSQVYQQMKERDRLA
+450 NSQLYQQMKEKDRLA

-485 KASAQFLTETAQQAK
+485 KASAQFLSETSAH
-500 DSGEFLDIIVDEVDR
+500 SENREEFLDIIVDEVDR
-515 LNRVVSSFLDYARP
+515 LNRVVGSFLDYARP
-529 PHTDP
+529 GHTNP
-534 EPIHV
+534 EPIYV
-539 NSAVRLTLQ
+539 NSAVQLTLQ
-548 LLRPECDSADI
+548 FLRPECDSAGVA
-559 TLHVAM
+559 LHVVM
-565 DPDLPKVRIE
+565 DPDLPKVRID
-575 IEHLRQILINL
+575 IEHLRQVLINL

-593 MTDGGDIY
+593 MSSGGEIF

-606 QDRFRVGGAVRP
+606 QDGFRPGGEARR

-623 VRDTGPGIAPGLL
+623 VRDTGPGIAPALI

-676 LGTTFVV
+676 IGTTFVV
-683 LLPAEPDATLDEFE
+683 LLPAAPEAPVESFE
-697 AEAGVDQSSPS
+697 AEREAAQSN
-708 EGAPARLEPAEP
+708 APVRLEPAEP